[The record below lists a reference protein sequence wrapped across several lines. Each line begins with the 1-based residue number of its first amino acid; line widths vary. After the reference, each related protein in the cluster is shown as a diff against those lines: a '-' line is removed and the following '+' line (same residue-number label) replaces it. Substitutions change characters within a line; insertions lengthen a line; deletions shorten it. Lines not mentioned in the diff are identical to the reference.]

1 MQQNIRAHHILF
13 YLSHKDRCNV
23 LTDNQHGLCTGKS
36 CDTQL
41 LRAINCNDIQ
51 YSFDT
56 GNPVDAL
63 FLETMC
69 LTVGYATNY
78 HTTKSMANY
87 CYGK

>member
-41 LRAINCNDIQ
+41 LRAINDIR
-51 YSFDT
+51 YCLDT

-63 FLETMC
+63 CLETRC
-69 LTVGYATNY
+69 ITVGCVENY